1 MHARSPGAPRAV
13 AQPRPIERRRAR
25 AAFVGVGL
33 GLGLGL
39 VLAASGLSGCV
50 ASPDAAREAV
60 IDARRA
66 GAEAGAATT
75 ENGCVRAAVE
85 RIGACGQLAFE
96 CQTQALAFAEACFA
110 AARPSVRACR
120 DLPPARPGEDA
131 ATHRA
136 RLTRHAGTVCRDLGR
151 ASVQACTQ
159 VLVVLEQ
166 HCTSPARLGR
176 VQTTTV
182 ATTTTATVSR

>member
-1 MHARSPGAPRAV
+1 MDASAGDKGWVVARRAAPRRAWV
-13 AQPRPIERRRAR
+13 ALLLVTGGF
-25 AAFVGVGL
+25 AA
-33 GLGLGL
+33 
-39 VLAASGLSGCV
+39 CV

-60 IDARRA
+60 IEARRV
-66 GAEAGAATT
+66 GAEVGAATT

-120 DLPPARPGEDA
+120 ELPPARPNEDP

-166 HCTSPARLGR
+166 HCTSPARAAR
-176 VQTTTV
+176 VRTASV
-182 ATTTTATVSR
+182 ATTTTTTVSR

>member
-1 MHARSPGAPRAV
+1 MDGRPFRVANGVPRRPAFARPRG
-13 AQPRPIERRRAR
+13 RTAR
-25 AAFVGVGL
+25 LAAVGL
-33 GLGLGL
+33 ALSGL
-39 VLAASGLSGCV
+39 VACV
-50 ASPDAAREAV
+50 GSPDAAREAV
-60 IDARRA
+60 VDARRV
-66 GAEAGAATT
+66 GTEAGAATT
-75 ENGCVRAAVE
+75 ENGCVRSAVE

-96 CQTQALAFAEACFA
+96 CQTQALAFAEACLA

-120 DLPPARPGEDA
+120 ELPRPRPGEDG

-166 HCTSPARLGR
+166 HCASPARLAR
-176 VQTTTV
+176 VGTATV